1 MANGGFQARRLY
13 THLLVN
19 LWKEIYDIVV
29 DGRVDGLVGGSLG
42 GSTDWLWTCP
52 WPMQS
57 VRIRVPANLELWT
70 CAGANGDRAA
80 ARSAGHHWSQDR
92 RATLEPG
99 HSGQEGNTQHIMH
112 IMLLQRCTAHPN
124 RRQHQ
129 TQRERG
135 QHS

>member
-1 MANGGFQARRLY
+1 MANGG
-13 THLLVN
+13 THTRWPLHTLLVN

-29 DGRVDGLVGGSLG
+29 DGGVDGLVGGSLG

-92 RATLEPG
+92 RRATLEPG
-99 HSGQEGNTQHIMH
+99 HSGQEDNTQDSGLNFSTEVH
-112 IMLLQRCTAHPN
+112 
-124 RRQHQ
+124 
-129 TQRERG
+129 TQR
-135 QHS
+135 